1 MRQGSRLSFSSKPG
15 HPMRR
20 RLLFK
25 ASPAWREVCAA
36 SLISG
41 FSPLQRQDY
50 QTIIRFEQQH
60 YAQAPRNVADEIIA
74 ARK

>member
-25 ASPAWREVCAA
+25 
-36 SLISG
+36 
-41 FSPLQRQDY
+41 DY
-50 QTIIRFEQQH
+50 QTIIRFEQQAAAH
-60 YAQAPRNVADEIIA
+60 GVA
-74 ARK
+74 RL